1 MTSRAVLQSKL
12 LRPSKTP
19 EEYRLYRAG
28 LEWDLTDP
36 IVIETKEDIKS
47 SVRWSETVEP
57 FNHQVSNLMNFCR
70 RLPVTLLADDVGL
83 GKTISAGLIMSE
95 LIARSRLTKTLIVC
109 PKILG
114 PQWKEELETKF
125 AIPASVVT
133 GKGLLE
139 TDPDGVGAVITTY
152 QTARNYLEKLPRDRF
167 GMLVLDEAHKLRN
180 LYGTQK
186 APQVA
191 KCFHKA
197 LSDRRFAFVLMLT
210 ATPIQNRL
218 WDLYS
223 LVDLLTVARG
233 HDNPFGSQGMFA
245 RKFIAGDKEQA
256 RHLKPEAAEQFRNI
270 VYGYM
275 SRVRRGDAK
284 LYFPTREVQLHR
296 VDPTPAELEL
306 IQLVAAGIEGM
317 NRLAQISI
325 LQALTSSPDA
335 LSAQLENMA
344 RNRTVD
350 ANFAADVKAVVKTMP
365 PSAKLNGLAVLIRQL
380 KQDNADQWRLV
391 IFTTRRET
399 QTTIVNFLEG
409 ERLSVGVIN
418 GTSGSRNQETLQAFR
433 ASPPALRVIV
443 STEAGS
449 EGVNLQVA
457 NVLVNYDLPWN
468 PMIVEQRVG
477 RVQRLGSAYDKVSIF
492 NITLKGTF
500 EEYIVARLLEKL
512 QMSTTA
518 IGDIESLL
526 QGTVESEEGA
536 EGFEEQIRRL
546 VVAALKGADVEGAV
560 RQKEESIAA
569 AKRALVEEEKQ
580 INDFLGG
587 GMGGDGYV
595 GPKAPSLPKV
605 EHSMPITAFAQ
616 GAWAWLKANVT
627 PLDDG
632 RFLVEDESG
641 RETIGF
647 DPTDHSGASL
657 YAPGTSGFTRLVQ
670 RITASGLHG
679 VVDHDQEPQSKAR
692 ALAGSWAEDFGG
704 QLASSDVFEAQR
716 RFTGT
721 VALRVRATVAH
732 DSYERLVE
740 VDCADFDRRP
750 QLSLRGALQPL
761 PPNVEDAARTL
772 GLSPDQLTEAAA
784 RDPGIAEFCR
794 FYLERRA
801 QEVAAAAE
809 DERKRQKLM
818 EDFTP
823 RLAVTLVGAGGGV
836 SRRLK
841 LLVTY
846 RVGEDGP
853 FKDELVL
860 TPSAGSLDVPPP
872 MGTCAVSQRQLP
884 QSCLDRCAISG
895 KLAFRP
901 ALLISETSH
910 RRALPEHTVRCETS
924 GRLLLD
930 DEVGRSDVTGR
941 LIAKELLQA
950 SDVSGRKGESEHF
963 GRCNFTNSFALRSEL
978 AKSDVS
984 GKPYRQDE
992 TARSV
997 VSVRAGHRDEFVT
1010 CSETQSLLCRDE
1022 AEKCSITSKWVRH
1035 GLLVE
1040 CEETGTRALP
1050 SEIEACAVS
1059 GRRVLKRLLVT
1070 SSVSS
1075 VQLLEKAAVRSAF
1088 GLFCAPVEARA
1099 CVWGDRKVHPADI
1112 RTCALTGIDIHFEYA
1127 TAADPPRLD
1136 PLVRML
1142 DGVKRGTD
1150 RPELWEPAATLG
1162 TGLLG
1167 KAKCRIDAAISSPG
1181 QRHLAMVSDVK
1192 TMLGLKTR
1200 QAGFV
1205 FSAADNQI
1213 VGRVA
1218 IGKRGTDGWRA
1229 A

>member
-1 MTSRAVLQSKL
+1 MASAVLQSKI
-12 LRPSKTP
+12 LRLSKTP
-19 EEYRLYRAG
+19 EEYRIYKAG

-36 IVIETKEDIKS
+36 IVIETKADIKS
-47 SVRWSETVEP
+47 SARWSETVEP

-83 GKTISAGLIMSE
+83 GKTISAGLVMSE

-114 PQWKEELETKF
+114 PQWKEELQTKF
-125 AIPASVVT
+125 AIPATVVT

-139 TDPDGVGAVITTY
+139 TDPEGVGAVITTY

-180 LYGTQK
+180 LYGTAK

-245 RKFIAGDKEQA
+245 RKFIAGDKDQA
-256 RHLKPEAAEQFRNI
+256 RQLKPEAAEEFRNI

-284 LYFPTREVQLHR
+284 LHFPTREVQLHR
-296 VDPTPAELEL
+296 VDPTPGELEL
-306 IQLVAAGIEGM
+306 IQLVAKGIEGL

-350 ANFAADVKAVVKTMP
+350 ADFAAAVKAVVRTMP
-365 PSAKLNGLAVLIRQL
+365 PSAKLNGLATLIRQL

-409 ERLSVGVIN
+409 AGLSVGVIN
-418 GTSGSRNQETLQAFR
+418 GTSGSRNQETLHAFR
-433 ASPPALRVIV
+433 ASPPAIRVIV

-477 RVQRLGSAYDKVSIF
+477 RVQRLGSTYDKVSIF
-492 NITLKGTF
+492 NITLEGTF
-500 EEYIVARLLEKL
+500 EEYIVGRLLEKL

-526 QGTVESEEGA
+526 QGTVETEEGA
-536 EGFEEQIRRL
+536 EGFEEQIRHL
-546 VVAALKGADVEGAV
+546 VVAALQGADVEAAV

-587 GMGGDGYV
+587 GMGGNGYV
-595 GPKAPSLPKV
+595 GPNAPSLPKV
-605 EHSMPITAFAQ
+605 NHSMSIEAFAQ
-616 GAWAWLKANVT
+616 SAWEWLKARVT
-627 PLDDG
+627 PLADG
-632 RFLVEDESG
+632 KFVVEDESG
-641 RETIGF
+641 SETISF
-647 DPTDHSGASL
+647 TTADHGGALL
-657 YAPGTSGFTRLVQ
+657 YAPGTSAFTRLVQ
-670 RITASGLHG
+670 RITTSGLHG
-679 VVDHDQEPQSKAR
+679 VVDHDEEPKDKAR
-692 ALAGSWAEDFGG
+692 SIARSWAERFGG
-704 QLASSDVFEAQR
+704 QLSSADVYEAQR
-716 RFTGT
+716 YFVGT
-721 VALRVRATVAH
+721 VTLRVRATVAH

-740 VDCADFDRRP
+740 IDCSTLDRKP
-750 QLSLRGALQPL
+750 ELSLREALQPL
-761 PPNVEDAARTL
+761 PLNVEDAAKTL
-772 GLSPDQLTEAAA
+772 GLNTDQVTEAAA
-784 RDPGIAEFCR
+784 RDPGISEFCR
-794 FYLERRA
+794 FYLERREH
-801 QEVAAAAE
+801 EVTAAGL
-809 DERKRQKLM
+809 DERKRQKM
-818 EDFTP
+818 ADDFTP
-823 RLAVTLVGAGGGV
+823 RLAFTLVGAGGSV
-836 SRRLK
+836 SRRFK
-841 LLVTY
+841 LLVGY
-846 RVGEDGP
+846 RIAENGP
-853 FKDELVL
+853 FSDELVL
-860 TPSAGSLDVPPP
+860 TPSTGHIDVPPP
-872 MGTCAVSQRQLP
+872 MGICSLSQRLMP
-884 QSCLDRCAISG
+884 RSCLDSCAISG

-901 ALLISETSH
+901 ALVISEASG
-910 RRALPEHTVRCETS
+910 RRALPQYAVRCEAS
-924 GRLLLD
+924 GKLLIK
-930 DEVGRSDVTGR
+930 DEVERSDVTGR
-941 LIAKELLQA
+941 LISKELLRT
-950 SDVSGRKGESEHF
+950 SSISGRKGELEHF
-963 GRCNFTNSFALRSEL
+963 GICAFTNSVALRLEL
-978 AKSDVS
+978 TKSDIS
-984 GKPYRQDE
+984 GKLYRPDE
-992 TARSV
+992 EAKSV
-997 VSVRAGHRDEFVT
+997 VSDRAGHRDEFLT
-1010 CSETQSLLCRDE
+1010 CSETHILLCRDE
-1022 AEKCSITSKWVRH
+1022 AEKCAITGKYVRR
-1035 GLLVE
+1035 GILQE
-1040 CEETGTRALP
+1040 CAETGIRALP
-1050 SEIEACAVS
+1050 SELGVCAVS

-1070 SSVSS
+1070 SSVSG
-1075 VQLLEKAAVRSAF
+1075 VQLLEKEAVRSAF
-1088 GLFCAPVEARA
+1088 GQFCAPVEARA
-1099 CVWGDRKVHPADI
+1099 CVWGDRKAHPADI

-1127 TAADPPRLD
+1127 TTSNPPRLD

-1142 DGVKRGTD
+1142 DGTKRGSD
-1150 RPELWEPAATLG
+1150 RQDLWDPALSQETS
-1162 TGLLG
+1162 LLG
-1167 KAKCRIDAAISSPG
+1167 KAKCRVEAAISSPG
-1181 QRHLAMVSDVK
+1181 QKHLAMVSDVK

-1205 FSAADNQI
+1205 FSATDREI

-1218 IGKRGTDGWRA
+1218 LGRRGADGWRSA
-1229 A
+1229 